1 MKLAAVVLLPL
12 VLYVVVIELELVSRP
27 WAYVLA
33 VPVYA
38 VVLALANRYFFRYL

>member
-1 MKLAAVVLLPL
+1 MTLAAVVLLPL